1 MRVLRVVKLE
11 PSNVSQSPTMIHLSK
26 RNNLITLFGLQWCLL
41 GSIFIIV
48 SLFSGCA
55 ELVIKA
61 HDDGTAIIGKVVYRT
76 VFAIGTLGYSEFKM
90 AEVTQEYE
98 REQKL
103 RAYEGRVMEFLNR
116 GEITQAEAEQLI
128 LKEKAR
134 LWSEE
139 ELKTE
144 EGQTR

>member
-1 MRVLRVVKLE
+1 MRVFSKVVELE

-26 RNNLITLFGLQWCLL
+26 RNNLITLFGLQRSLL
-41 GSIFIIV
+41 GSIFVVV
-48 SLFSGCA
+48 SLISGCS
-55 ELVIKA
+55 ELVIKD
-61 HDDGTAIIGKVVYRT
+61 HDDGAAMIGKVVYRT

-103 RAYEGRVMEFLNR
+103 RAYEGRVVEFLNR

-128 LKEKAR
+128 LKEKSR
-134 LWSEE
+134 LW
-139 ELKTE
+139 TE
-144 EGQTR
+144 EGQ